1 MFADQGA
8 VGVSRLGNS
17 SQQPLLDLA
26 RRLYAIIGVR
36 AQDCFTPEHTGLMVL
51 GGFGLVVYVIGCAQ
65 HPSEPVQLDAS
76 ASNWVPYSGGPAAFR
91 S

>member
-1 MFADQGA
+1 LQIKVLSAYPDLVTA
-8 VGVSRLGNS
+8 PNS
-17 SQQPLLDLA
+17 LCWIH
-26 RRLYAIIGVR
+26 AIIGVR
-36 AQDCFTPEHTGLMVL
+36 VQDCFTPEHTGLMVL

-76 ASNWVPYSGGPAAFR
+76 ASNWVPYLGGPAAFR